1 VTGSL
6 YNALGVLAVLA
17 LTACA
22 AVFVAAEYSLTT
34 LERVQVERHLQEVG
48 DRRAQQIGRAH
59 HSLSFQ
65 LSGAQLGI
73 TITTLATGYL
83 AEPSIAG
90 LLRPVLSA
98 VGLSE
103 GVADPLSL
111 ALALLLATTVSVV
124 FGELV
129 PKNLAIAHA
138 LGTARAVAGIQTT
151 FSTVFVWLINGL
163 NRSANWVVRRLG
175 VEPAEELRSAR
186 SPQELGSLVRTSAEQ
201 GTLDQGT
208 ATLLDRSL
216 RFGEL
221 TAEELMTP
229 RLRVESLPTD
239 ATVRDLV
246 DASMRTG
253 FSRFPVHEGDLDDVR
268 GIVHVKQVFA
278 VPVDR
283 RARTRVSTLARPVP
297 TVPETLPADA
307 LLERLRDSGLQVAMV
322 VDEYGG
328 TAGLVTM
335 EDLVEEIVG
344 DVRDEHDR
352 GEAPP
357 VRPLGRTSWLVSGL
371 LRDDEVAEAT
381 GFRMPEGEY
390 ETLAGL
396 VLARL
401 GEIPEVGD
409 EVRIDGWRIT
419 VMLMDRHRIA
429 ELRLSRVVDGQYVD
443 GQNPD
448 GQHPDGQHPDGQHS
462 DGQNPDG
469 QRPDGRQEA

>member
-1 VTGSL
+1 VTGTLS
-6 YNALGVLAVLA
+6 NALGVLAVVV
-17 LTACA
+17 LTGCA

-34 LERVQVERHLQEVG
+34 LERVQVDRHLHDVG
-48 DRRAQQIGRAH
+48 DRRAQQIARAH

-90 LLRPVLSA
+90 LLRPLLSGLGDA
-98 VGLSE
+98 GAPVGY
-103 GVADPLSL
+103 AI
-111 ALALLLATTVSVV
+111 ALLLATTVSVV

-138 LGTARAVAGIQTT
+138 LETARTVAVVQTT
-151 FSTVFVWLINGL
+151 FSQVFVWLITAL
-163 NRSANWVVRRLG
+163 NRSANWVVRRMG
-175 VEPAEELRSAR
+175 VAPAEELRSAR
-186 SPQELGSLVRTSAEQ
+186 SPQELGLLVRSSAEQ
-201 GTLDQGT
+201 GTLDPST

-216 RFGEL
+216 RFGDL

-229 RLRVESLPTD
+229 RVRVESLPTA
-239 ATVRDLV
+239 ATVPDV
-246 DASMRTG
+246 ISASMRTG
-253 FSRFPVHEGDLDDVR
+253 FSRFPVYEGDLDDVR
-268 GIVHVKQVFA
+268 GVVHVKQVFGVPSAQRATTTVA
-278 VPVDR
+278 V
-283 RARTRVSTLARPVP
+283 LAMPVP
-297 TVPETLPADA
+297 TVPETLPADV
-307 LLERLRDSGLQVAMV
+307 LLERLRDSGLQVAIV

-352 GEAPP
+352 REPPP
-357 VRPLGRTSWLVSGL
+357 VRPLGRSSWLVSGL
-371 LRDDEVAEAT
+371 LRDDEVFEAT

-396 VLARL
+396 VLARM

-409 EVRIDGWRIT
+409 EVRVDGWRIT
-419 VMLMDRHRIA
+419 VMSMDKHRIA
-429 ELRLSRVVDGQYVD
+429 ELRLSTVVDG
-443 GQNPD
+443 PT
-448 GQHPDGQHPDGQHS
+448 
-462 DGQNPDG
+462 
-469 QRPDGRQEA
+469 EATP

>member
-1 VTGSL
+1 MTGPL
-6 YNALGVLAVLA
+6 FDALGVLAVIV
-17 LTACA
+17 LTGCA

-48 DRRAQQIGRAH
+48 DRRAQQIARAH
-59 HSLSFQ
+59 RSLSFQ

-83 AEPSIAG
+83 AEPAIAG
-90 LLRPVLSA
+90 LLSPVL
-98 VGLSE
+98 VRIGLPAGAAAPISYI
-103 GVADPLSL
+103 
-111 ALALLLATTVSVV
+111 LALLLATTLSVV

-129 PKNLAIAHA
+129 PKNLAITHA
-138 LGTARAVAGIQTT
+138 LGTARAVAGVQTT
-151 FSTVFVWLINGL
+151 FSTVFVWLISAL
-163 NRSANWVVRRLG
+163 NQSANWVVRRLG
-175 VEPAEELRSAR
+175 VAPAEELRSAR
-186 SPQELGSLVRTSAEQ
+186 SPQELGSLVRTSAEH
-201 GTLDQGT
+201 GTLDAGT

-216 RFGEL
+216 RFGDL

-229 RLRVESLPTD
+229 RLRVESLPTA

-246 DASMRTG
+246 AASMRTG

-268 GIVHVKQVFA
+268 GVVHVKQVFG
-278 VPVDR
+278 VPAAH
-283 RARTRVSTLARPVP
+283 RATTTVATLAMPVP
-297 TVPETLPADA
+297 TVPETLPSDA
-307 LLERLRDSGLQVAMV
+307 LLERLRESGLQVAMV

-352 GEAPP
+352 GEPSP
-357 VRPLGRTSWLVSGL
+357 VRPLGRSSWLVSGL

-390 ETLAGL
+390 ETVAGL
-396 VLARL
+396 VLSRL
-401 GEIPEVGD
+401 GRIPEVGD
-409 EVRIDGWRIT
+409 EVRVDGWRIT

-429 ELRLSRVVDGQYVD
+429 QVRLSTVLDGPPEV
-443 GQNPD
+443 
-448 GQHPDGQHPDGQHS
+448 
-462 DGQNPDG
+462 
-469 QRPDGRQEA
+469 AA